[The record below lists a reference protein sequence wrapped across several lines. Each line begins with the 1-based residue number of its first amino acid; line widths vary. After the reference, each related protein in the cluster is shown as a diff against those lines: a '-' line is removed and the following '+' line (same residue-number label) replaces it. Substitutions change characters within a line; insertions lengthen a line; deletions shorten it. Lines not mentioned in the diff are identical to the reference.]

1 MNGFLI
7 LNKPVGPTSHDM
19 VAMVRRLV
27 GRKQKVGHTGTLD
40 PGAGGVLPI
49 AVGRATRLADELRD
63 ADKAY
68 CGVIELGTVT
78 DTDDA
83 AGTVVAQAAVPAI
96 NADQLAAVIAQFR
109 GPISQLPPAYSAI
122 HVAGQRAYELARR
135 GLLPDLPL
143 RDVVIHALDAELL
156 SATQIAVTVSCSKGT
171 YIRALA
177 RDIGAALG
185 CGGHLSSLLRTR
197 VGLFSLE
204 QAVDPQDLRSADDV
218 AQRLLPMGSVLGGRY
233 AHRLSDDDY
242 SRVVRGMPI
251 AAATAA
257 DLVAA
262 YRSDGELTALMER
275 IDDRWHPRKVFV
287 QDTP

>member
-19 VAMVRRLV
+19 VAVIRRLA
-27 GRKQKVGHTGTLD
+27 GRRQKVGHTGTLD

-49 AVGRATRLADELRD
+49 AVGHATRLADELRD

-68 CGVIELGTVT
+68 RGIITLGSVT

-83 AGTVVAQAAVPAI
+83 AGTVVAHSAVPPI
-96 NADQLAAVIAQFR
+96 DNEQLSAVISRFR

-135 GLLPDLPL
+135 GLLPDLPM
-143 RDVVIHALDAELL
+143 RDVVIHTLDAEFL
-156 SATQIAVTVSCSKGT
+156 SLTQIAVTVTCSKGT

-185 CGGHLSSLLRTR
+185 CGGHLSSLLRTQ
-197 VGLFSLE
+197 VGPFSLSD
-204 QAVDPQDLRSADDV
+204 AVEPQQLHTADDIV
-218 AQRLLPMGSVLGGRY
+218 QRLLPMSSVLSKRH
-233 AHRLSDDDY
+233 AHQLTDEEY
-242 SRVVRGMPI
+242 SRVIRGMPI
-251 AAATAA
+251 SADTAAAA
-257 DLVAA
+257 VAA
-262 YRSDGELTALMER
+262 YRSDGELIALMER
-275 IDDRWHPRKVFV
+275 IDDRWHPRKVFM
-287 QDTP
+287 